1 MHDCIQLIKNKI
13 KCYILL
19 LLTCYQMIFNIITV
33 VYIFN
38 KYFLHIFNERLMLKV
53 NTLYTIITKA
63 FLS

>member
-1 MHDCIQLIKNKI
+1 
-13 KCYILL
+13 
-19 LLTCYQMIFNIITV
+19 MIFNIITV

-38 KYFLHIFNERLMLKV
+38 KYFLHIFNERLMLKE